1 MGQGAA
7 LPRESAGN
15 DGHGTSW
22 SSPWMG
28 VSISGALNQALR
40 IATAAGV
47 MLAPAPAFSKSEAKR
62 S

>member
-1 MGQGAA
+1 
-7 LPRESAGN
+7 
-15 DGHGTSW
+15 
-22 SSPWMG
+22 MG

-47 MLAPAPAFSKSEAKR
+47 MLAPAPAFYTTMATAISGS